1 MSQFITQY
9 EAAFTAAVE
18 HVRAELQTIRGNR
31 AHPTLVE
38 DLKVKAYGSEMRLQ
52 EVASITIPEPRMIV
66 VQPWDKT
73 LLKDVERG
81 LQEASLNLGITNDG
95 TVLRLTLPAL
105 TAESRQALLKVLHQK
120 LEAGRVQIRQ
130 LREKVRE
137 QIIKAERDKEISED
151 DRFKAQE
158 DLEEF
163 VKGYI
168 EQVNTVGQRKEEEIL
183 TV

>member
-1 MSQFITQY
+1 M
-9 EAAFTAAVE
+9 
-18 HVRAELQTIRGNR
+18 
-31 AHPTLVE
+31 
-38 DLKVKAYGSEMRLQ
+38 
-52 EVASITIPEPRMIV
+52 
-66 VQPWDKT
+66 
-73 LLKDVERG
+73 
-81 LQEASLNLGITNDG
+81 
-95 TVLRLTLPAL
+95 TLPAL

>member
-1 MSQFITQY
+1 
-9 EAAFTAAVE
+9 
-18 HVRAELQTIRGNR
+18 
-31 AHPTLVE
+31 
-38 DLKVKAYGSEMRLQ
+38 MRLQ

>member
-1 MSQFITQY
+1 MSPLITQH
-9 EAAFTAAVE
+9 EAAFAAAIE
-18 HVRAELQTIRGNR
+18 HVRVELQTIRGNR

-38 DLKVKAYGSEMRLQ
+38 DAKVKAYGSEMRLK
-52 EVASITIPEPRMIV
+52 EIATITVPESRMIV

-73 LLKDVERG
+73 ILKDVERS

-105 TAESRQALLKVLHQK
+105 TAESRQTLLKVLHQK
-120 LEAGRVQIRQ
+120 LEAGRVQVRQ

-137 QIIKAERDKEISED
+137 HIMKAEREKEISED
-151 DRFKAQE
+151 DRFQAQD

-163 VKGYI
+163 VKDYI
-168 EQVNTVGQRKEEEIL
+168 EQVNTVGQHKEDEIL